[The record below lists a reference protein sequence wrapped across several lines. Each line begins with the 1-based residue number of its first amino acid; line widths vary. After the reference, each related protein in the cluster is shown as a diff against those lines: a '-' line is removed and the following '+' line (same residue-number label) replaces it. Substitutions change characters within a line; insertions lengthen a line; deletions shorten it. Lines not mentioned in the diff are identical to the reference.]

1 MKKKKI
7 IVKLEEPKRRNPIA
21 RILCTQGQFKN
32 KVFKNKKKL
41 IKPFD
46 LKKEDLSDQS
56 KRIRYVDYAK
66 IFREAAGSRL
76 GLDQ

>member
-7 IVKLEEPKRRNPIA
+7 IVKLEDPKRRNPIA

-46 LKKEDLSDQS
+46 LKKEDLSD
-56 KRIRYVDYAK
+56 
-66 IFREAAGSRL
+66 
-76 GLDQ
+76 

>member
-41 IKPFD
+41 IELTD
-46 LKKEDLSDQS
+46 VKEDVRK
-56 KRIRYVDYAK
+56 KRSNKKGSVNGCNHLQTSRPKIRNL
-66 IFREAAGSRL
+66 E
-76 GLDQ
+76 Q

>member
-46 LKKEDLSDQS
+46 LKKEDLSD
-56 KRIRYVDYAK
+56 
-66 IFREAAGSRL
+66 
-76 GLDQ
+76 